1 MLCLAGNST
10 GVAANAVA
18 VVNHETIVQRSLLKF
33 LLLDKLKLS
42 QLISFIYFLELENSN
57 TRYNLLFLFVFVYIQ
72 KN

>member
-42 QLISFIYFLELENSN
+42 QLISFIYFLELENSI